1 MTQPADRRVPAAR
14 RAPVD
19 PRLWRYSRSARGYLV
34 WTVATAVLDVAMVVV
49 VATAIG
55 RILAGAITTDAR
67 SLQDWGSE
75 LAVLGAAIVVRV
87 ASSWLHSRYAHRTAS
102 RVVADLEQEVLD
114 AATGFPPR
122 QLYPRRTEFVVV
134 VTRGLDGLGEYLT
147 GYIPALL
154 SAAVLTP
161 VVIVVIA
168 LQDLASALIIV
179 VTLPLI
185 PLFMIL
191 IGYLTK
197 GKAERTLA
205 ATTTLSS
212 QLLDLLAGL
221 PTLRALGREKG
232 PAGRIRDLGDSHRRT
247 TMSALR
253 VAFLSGTVLEF
264 LATLSV
270 ALVAVGIGMRL
281 VYGLMPLEA
290 GVIAL
295 ILAPEA
301 YRPLRDVGTR
311 FHAAEDGLAAARR
324 AFAVLDTAPRGDLKD
339 GDGAKPTPGEVGAAS
354 PEPASEPAIEL
365 VIDGLGVAGRDG
377 WAPYGLDARCRPGA
391 ITVLTGENG
400 AGKTTTTLA
409 ILGLA
414 EPDRG
419 SITVGGR
426 PVVADDSWWRRVAWL
441 PQRPVLLPGTL
452 AENLALAGAD
462 PDQPGLD
469 AVCAATGFDEVL
481 AQCPDG
487 WDTVVGAEGTG
498 LSLGQRQRLALT
510 RTLASDCPVL
520 LLDEPT
526 AHLDARSE
534 ARVLDTLV
542 RLARSGRTVIV
553 VAHRPSVLAVADEI
567 VEVRGEAGSAAAFAP
582 TSEPTSDPTSGAD
595 AASGPG
601 RAAR

>member
-1 MTQPADRRVPAAR
+1 MTSSAGR

-19 PRLWRYSRSARGYLV
+19 PRLWRYSRAARGYLV
-34 WTVATAVLDVAMVVV
+34 WTVATAVLDVVMVVV
-49 VATAIG
+49 AAIMIG
-55 RILAGAITTDAR
+55 RVLAGAVTTGAR
-67 SLQDWGSE
+67 SVQDWGPE
-75 LAVLGAAIVVRV
+75 LTVLAAAIVVRV
-87 ASSWLHSRYAHRTAS
+87 TASWLHSRYAHRTAS
-102 RVVADLEQEVLD
+102 RVVTDLEQEVLD
-114 AATGFPPR
+114 AATGMPPR
-122 QLYPRRTEFVVV
+122 HLYSRRSELVVV
-134 VTRGLDGLGEYLT
+134 VTRGLDGLREYLT

-161 VVIVVIA
+161 VVVVVIA
-168 LQDLASALIIV
+168 LHDPASAVIIV

-185 PLFMIL
+185 PIFMIL

-205 ATTTLSS
+205 ATTVLSS

-232 PAGRIRDLGDSHRRT
+232 PAGRIRELGDAHRRT

-290 GVIAL
+290 GVVAL

-311 FHAAEDGLAAARR
+311 FHAAEDGLAAAGR
-324 AFAVLDTAPRGDLKD
+324 AFAVLDDAPATPAAPAATPAATA
-339 GDGAKPTPGEVGAAS
+339 AQA
-354 PEPASEPAIEL
+354 PEI
-365 VIDGLGVAGRDG
+365 VISGLGVAGRDG
-377 WAPYGLDARCRPGA
+377 WAPYRLDARCRPGA
-391 ITVLTGENG
+391 ITALTGDNG

-409 ILGLA
+409 VLGLA
-414 EPDRG
+414 EPDEG
-419 SITVGGR
+419 SVRVGGE
-426 PVVADDSWWRRVAWL
+426 PVTADESWWRQVAWL

-452 AENLALAGAD
+452 AENLGLAGIE
-462 PDQPGLD
+462 PDRPGLD
-469 AVCAATGFDEVL
+469 AVCAATGFDVVL
-481 AQCPDG
+481 AECPDG
-487 WDTVVGAEGTG
+487 WDTVVGAEGVG

-510 RTLASDCPVL
+510 RTLASDRPVL

-542 RLARSGRTVIV
+542 QLARSGRTVVV
-553 VAHRPSVLAVADEI
+553 VAHRPSVLAVADE
-567 VEVRGEAGSAAAFAP
+567 VVRVRALVP
-582 TSEPTSDPTSGAD
+582 TGGGGAV
-595 AASGPG
+595 
-601 RAAR
+601 

>member
-1 MTQPADRRVPAAR
+1 MTSSAGR

-19 PRLWRYSRSARGYLV
+19 PRLWRYSRAARGYLV
-34 WTVATAVLDVAMVVV
+34 WTVATAVLDVVMVVV
-49 VATAIG
+49 VAVMIG
-55 RILAGAITTDAR
+55 RVLAGAVTTGAR
-67 SLQDWGSE
+67 SVQDWGPE
-75 LAVLGAAIVVRV
+75 LTVLAAAIVVRV
-87 ASSWLHSRYAHRTAS
+87 TASWLHSRYAHRTAS
-102 RVVADLEQEVLD
+102 RVVTDLEQEVLD
-114 AATGFPPR
+114 AATGMPPR
-122 QLYPRRTEFVVV
+122 HLYSRRSELVVV
-134 VTRGLDGLGEYLT
+134 VTRGLDGLREYLT

-161 VVIVVIA
+161 VVVVVIA
-168 LQDLASALIIV
+168 LHDPASAVIIV

-185 PLFMIL
+185 PIFMIL

-205 ATTTLSS
+205 ATTVLSS

-221 PTLRALGREKG
+221 STLRALGREKG
-232 PAGRIRDLGDSHRRT
+232 PAGRIRELGDAHRRT

-290 GVIAL
+290 GVVAL

-311 FHAAEDGLAAARR
+311 FHAAEDGLAAAGR
-324 AFAVLDTAPRGDLKD
+324 AFAVLDDAPATPAAPAATPAATA
-339 GDGAKPTPGEVGAAS
+339 AQA
-354 PEPASEPAIEL
+354 PEI
-365 VIDGLGVAGRDG
+365 VIAGLGVAGRDG
-377 WAPYGLDARCRPGA
+377 WAPYRLDARCRPGA
-391 ITVLTGENG
+391 ITALTGDNG

-409 ILGLA
+409 VLGLA
-414 EPDRG
+414 EPDEG
-419 SITVGGR
+419 SVSVGGE
-426 PVVADDSWWRRVAWL
+426 PVTADESWWRQVAWL

-452 AENLALAGAD
+452 AENLGLAGIE
-462 PDQPGLD
+462 PDRPGLD
-469 AVCAATGFDEVL
+469 AVCAATGFDVVL
-481 AQCPDG
+481 AECPDG
-487 WDTVVGAEGTG
+487 WDTVVGAEGVG

-510 RTLASDCPVL
+510 RTLASDRPVL

-542 RLARSGRTVIV
+542 QLARSGRTVVV
-553 VAHRPSVLAVADEI
+553 VAHRPSVLAVADE
-567 VEVRGEAGSAAAFAP
+567 VVRVRALVP
-582 TSEPTSDPTSGAD
+582 TGGGGAV
-595 AASGPG
+595 
-601 RAAR
+601 

>member
-1 MTQPADRRVPAAR
+1 MTEPASR

-19 PRLWRYSRSARGYLV
+19 PRLWRYSRAARGYLV
-34 WTVATAVLDVAMVVV
+34 WTVGTAVLDVVMVVI
-49 VATAIG
+49 VAISIG
-55 RILAGAITTDAR
+55 RILAGAITTEAR
-67 SLQDWGSE
+67 SVQDWTLE
-75 LAVLGAAIVVRV
+75 LTVLVAAIVVRV
-87 ASSWLHSRYAHRTAS
+87 ATSWLHSRYAHRTAS
-102 RVVADLEQEVLD
+102 RVVADLEQEVLN
-114 AATGFPPR
+114 AATGFAPR
-122 QLYPRRTEFVVV
+122 QLYPRRSEFVVV
-134 VTRGLDGLGEYLT
+134 VTRGLDGLREYLT
-147 GYIPALL
+147 GYVPALL
-154 SAAVLTP
+154 SAAILTP

-168 LQDLASALIIV
+168 LHDIASALIIV

-185 PLFMIL
+185 PIFMIL
-191 IGYLTK
+191 IGFLTK

-232 PAGRIRDLGDSHRRT
+232 PERRIRELGDSHRRT

-290 GVIAL
+290 GVVAL

-324 AFAVLDTAPRGDLKD
+324 AFAVLDTAPDPTAPDLT
-339 GDGAKPTPGEVGAAS
+339 TPDLTTVPAEA
-354 PEPASEPAIEL
+354 PASSTATAPAPAAPEI
-365 VIDGLGVAGRDG
+365 VIAGLGVAGRDG
-377 WAPYGLDARCRPGA
+377 WAPYRLDARCSPGV
-391 ITVLTGENG
+391 ITALTGENG

-414 EPDRG
+414 GADEGAVTVDGEPV
-419 SITVGGR
+419 T
-426 PVVADDSWWRRVAWL
+426 ADEQWWRQVAWL

-452 AENLALAGAD
+452 AENLAMAGVD
-462 PDQPGLD
+462 PGRPGLD
-469 AVCAATGFDEVL
+469 EVCAATGFDEVL
-481 AQCPDG
+481 AECPDG

-510 RTLASDCPVL
+510 RTLASDRPVL

-542 RLARSGRTVIV
+542 ELARSGRTVVV
-553 VAHRPSVLAVADEI
+553 VAHRPSLLAVADEI
-567 VEVRGEAGSAAAFAP
+567 VHVRALTTVGG
-582 TSEPTSDPTSGAD
+582 GAT
-595 AASGPG
+595 
-601 RAAR
+601 

>member
-1 MTQPADRRVPAAR
+1 MTSSAGR

-19 PRLWRYSRSARGYLV
+19 PRLWRYSRAARGYLV
-34 WTVATAVLDVAMVVV
+34 WTVATAVLDVVMVVV
-49 VATAIG
+49 AAIMIG
-55 RILAGAITTDAR
+55 RVLAGAVTTGAR
-67 SLQDWGSE
+67 SVQDWGPE
-75 LAVLGAAIVVRV
+75 LTVLAAAIVVRV
-87 ASSWLHSRYAHRTAS
+87 TASWLHSRYAHRTAS
-102 RVVADLEQEVLD
+102 RVVTDLEQEVLD
-114 AATGFPPR
+114 AATGMPPR
-122 QLYPRRTEFVVV
+122 HLYSRRSELVVV
-134 VTRGLDGLGEYLT
+134 VTRGLDGLREYLT

-161 VVIVVIA
+161 VVVVVIA
-168 LQDLASALIIV
+168 LHDPASAVIIV

-185 PLFMIL
+185 PIFMIL

-205 ATTTLSS
+205 ATTVLSS

-232 PAGRIRDLGDSHRRT
+232 PAGRIRELGDAHRRT

-290 GVIAL
+290 GVVAL

-311 FHAAEDGLAAARR
+311 FHAAEDGLAAAGR
-324 AFAVLDTAPRGDLKD
+324 AFAVLDDAPATPAAPAATPAATA
-339 GDGAKPTPGEVGAAS
+339 AQA
-354 PEPASEPAIEL
+354 PEI
-365 VIDGLGVAGRDG
+365 VIAGLGVAGRDG
-377 WAPYGLDARCRPGA
+377 WAPYRLDARCRPGA
-391 ITVLTGENG
+391 ITALTGDNG

-409 ILGLA
+409 VLGLA
-414 EPDRG
+414 EPDEG
-419 SITVGGR
+419 SVSVGGE
-426 PVVADDSWWRRVAWL
+426 PVTADESWWRQVAWL

-452 AENLALAGAD
+452 AENLGLAGIE
-462 PDQPGLD
+462 PDRPGLD
-469 AVCAATGFDEVL
+469 AVCAATGFDVVL
-481 AQCPDG
+481 AECPDG
-487 WDTVVGAEGTG
+487 WDTVVGAEGVG

-510 RTLASDCPVL
+510 RTLASDRPVL

-542 RLARSGRTVIV
+542 QLARSGRTVVV
-553 VAHRPSVLAVADEI
+553 VAHRPSVLAVADE
-567 VEVRGEAGSAAAFAP
+567 VVRVRALVP
-582 TSEPTSDPTSGAD
+582 TGGGGAV
-595 AASGPG
+595 
-601 RAAR
+601 

>member
-1 MTQPADRRVPAAR
+1 MTRSAQARPAGPRSAAPRPAGR
-14 RAPVD
+14 RAPLD
-19 PRLWRYSRSARGYLV
+19 PRLWRYSEATRGYLA
-34 WTVATAVLDVAMVVV
+34 WTVATSVLDVVMVVV
-49 VATAIG
+49 TAIAIG

-67 SLQDWGSE
+67 SIPDWGAE
-75 LAVLGAAIVVRV
+75 LIVLLAAIAVRV
-87 ASSWLHSRYAHRTAS
+87 AASWLHSRYAHRTAS

-114 AATGFPPR
+114 AATGLPPR
-122 QLYPRRTEFVVV
+122 QLYPRRTEVVVV
-134 VTRGLDGLGEYLT
+134 VTRGLDGLRDYLT
-147 GYIPALL
+147 GYVPAVL

-168 LQDLASALIIV
+168 LYDLPSALIVV

-191 IGYLTK
+191 IGFLTK

-232 PAGRIRDLGDSHRRT
+232 PEGRIRDLGDRHRRT

-301 YRPLRDVGTR
+301 YRPLREVGTK

-324 AFAVLDTAPRGDLKD
+324 AFAVLDAVP
-339 GDGAKPTPGEVGAAS
+339 DGAAG
-354 PEPASEPAIEL
+354 EPASPSQPYRSRETGPEV
-365 VIDGLGVAGRDG
+365 VIAGLGVAGRDG
-377 WAPYGLDARCRPGA
+377 WAPYRLDARCRPGE
-391 ITVLTGENG
+391 ITALTGENG

-409 ILGLA
+409 LLGLA
-414 EPDRG
+414 EPDQG
-419 SITVGGR
+419 TITVDGS
-426 PVVADDSWWRRVAWL
+426 PVAAEESWWRQVAWL

-452 AENLALAGAD
+452 AENLEMMGVS
-462 PDQPGLD
+462 PRQQGLGE
-469 AVCAATGFDEVL
+469 VCVSTGFDEVL
-481 AQCPDG
+481 AGCPDG
-487 WDTVVGAEGTG
+487 WGTVVGAEGTG

-510 RTLASDCPVL
+510 RTLASDRPVL

-526 AHLDARSE
+526 AHLDPESE
-534 ARVLDTLV
+534 ARVLDTLLG
-542 RLARSGRTVIV
+542 LARAGRTVIV
-553 VAHRPSVLAVADEI
+553 VAHRPSILAIADTI
-567 VEVRGEAGSAAAFAP
+567 VPVRASTTAEGAVEAG
-582 TSEPTSDPTSGAD
+582 GARH
-595 AASGPG
+595 G
-601 RAAR
+601 